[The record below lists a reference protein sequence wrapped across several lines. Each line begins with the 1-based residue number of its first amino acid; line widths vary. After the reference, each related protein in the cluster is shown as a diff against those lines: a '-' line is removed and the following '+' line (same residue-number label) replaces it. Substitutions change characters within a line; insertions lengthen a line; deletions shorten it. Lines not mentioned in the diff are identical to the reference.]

1 MYKNVSPPFFYTILI
16 SLRKVV
22 EYITFF
28 IINSRSIV
36 IKIASLRDYKG
47 IHRFFFF
54 YNIVLCLD
62 L

>member
-28 IINSRSIV
+28 IINSRSN
-36 IKIASLRDYKG
+36 R
-47 IHRFFFF
+47 
-54 YNIVLCLD
+54 N
-62 L
+62 